1 MGLRGPTL
9 TDCGALVCCRWGP
22 DPTDNTPSAPPS
34 VTRRHG
40 TADQVR
46 WFEAKPCYIYHV
58 VNAWEEGDEIV
69 MDACRVKNPQHQTT
83 FNHPL
88 ASFLAYMRL
97 DAQLYR
103 YRFNLVTGQTTEHA
117 LDDANIEFP
126 SVDSRIMG
134 RHHRDSYNMSMANE
148 PYLLFDG
155 IVRFDQQTG
164 AKEEHK
170 FGPGRWGSE
179 APFAARDGSTGE
191 TDGYLVSFV
200 NDEAEGRGEINVFD
214 ASDVAAGPLARV
226 LLPVRVPSGFH
237 ATWVRADQLQSRA

>member
-83 FNHPL
+83 FNRL
-88 ASFLAYMRL
+88 SAVERGGLLNQGAASA
-97 DAQLYR
+97 
-103 YRFNLVTGQTTEHA
+103 GS
-117 LDDANIEFP
+117 P
-126 SVDSRIMG
+126 S
-134 RHHRDSYNMSMANE
+134 
-148 PYLLFDG
+148 
-155 IVRFDQQTG
+155 
-164 AKEEHK
+164 
-170 FGPGRWGSE
+170 
-179 APFAARDGSTGE
+179 AA
-191 TDGYLVSFV
+191 
-200 NDEAEGRGEINVFD
+200 
-214 ASDVAAGPLARV
+214 
-226 LLPVRVPSGFH
+226 
-237 ATWVRADQLQSRA
+237 